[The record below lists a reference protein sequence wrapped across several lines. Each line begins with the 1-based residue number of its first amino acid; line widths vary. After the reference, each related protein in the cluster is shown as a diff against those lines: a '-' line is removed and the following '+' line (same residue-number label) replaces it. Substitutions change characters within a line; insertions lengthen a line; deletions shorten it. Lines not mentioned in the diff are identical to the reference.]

1 MRKGLLSLF
10 CVMLLFLMPGCT
22 SPWGLSTID
31 DPEPYRLYKVND
43 SEGAATNDTNDTMMS
58 IRWTQSSE
66 ELNWDLVSIM
76 LEVGDTVYRCS
87 IQTDEACL
95 ITQSGEHDNS
105 WEPHEIL
112 TLLENDENIV
122 GSSGATIVIRIVYS
136 GELIQGT
143 DSVYVV

>member
-1 MRKGLLSLF
+1 
-10 CVMLLFLMPGCT
+10 
-22 SPWGLSTID
+22 
-31 DPEPYRLYKVND
+31 VND

-58 IRWTQSSE
+58 VRWMQSSG
-66 ELNWDLVSIM
+66 ELNWDLVSIT

-105 WEPHEIL
+105 WEPPEIL
-112 TLLENDENIV
+112 TLLENEVNIV
-122 GSSGATIVIRIVYS
+122 GSSGATIVIRITYS

-143 DSVYVV
+143 DSVYIV

>member
-1 MRKGLLSLF
+1 MRKGILSLF

-22 SPWGLSTID
+22 SPWELRTID
-31 DPEPYRLYKVND
+31 DTDPYRLYKAND
-43 SEGAATNDTNDTMMS
+43 SEGSATNDSNDTMMS

-87 IQTDEACL
+87 IHTDEACL

-105 WEPHEIL
+105 WETNEIL
-112 TLLENDENIV
+112 TLLENDVNIV